1 MHRQHNAVALL
12 SRVSA
17 AILSLSLCQHHS
29 SVVSVL
35 DIMLSPVCT
44 SYCTYTVS
52 RLCTSDAQSRDRHAY
67 WRLRYTIS
75 NCQFVWNVF
84 TNHHSLVQLINPTC
98 EYRVVEVLRGVAAEA
113 VVVRGVDSCDGC
125 LE

>member
-1 MHRQHNAVALL
+1 M
-12 SRVSA
+12 
-17 AILSLSLCQHHS
+17 
-29 SVVSVL
+29 
-35 DIMLSPVCT
+35 
-44 SYCTYTVS
+44 
-52 RLCTSDAQSRDRHAY
+52 
-67 WRLRYTIS
+67 
-75 NCQFVWNVF
+75 WNVF